1 MVSKFSQFRK
11 DPDVQRRS
19 MEYTKL
25 LSIVVNFEDKF
36 DNNGENVT

>member
-1 MVSKFSQFRK
+1 MVSKFRQFRK
-11 DPDVQRRS
+11 DSNVQRRS

-36 DNNGENVT
+36 YNNGENVT